1 MTLAAIGPGFFPLI
15 GRGIGSILLYA
26 VLGVL
31 LMLLGFWA
39 IDITTPGKLNHM
51 VREGLPNSVLVTAAG
66 MVSMAFIVVVAIYSS
81 SGALLEG
88 LLASL
93 IFGLMGIIVQV
104 GGVRL

>member
-39 IDITTPGKLNHM
+39 IDITTPSCRAKALSRSRAMGRHTCA
-51 VREGLPNSVLVTAAG
+51 PP
-66 MVSMAFIVVVAIYSS
+66 SS
-81 SGALLEG
+81 KRAQRHWPSWRSQSPITRSSRRA
-88 LLASL
+88 
-93 IFGLMGIIVQV
+93 
-104 GGVRL
+104 